1 MAVMEKNMTD
11 CFGVSAYSPFSEL
24 LAYGLLWSEHNSS
37 MKLISEVLTKRQIL
51 PSQVVMEKYGFV
63 LP

>member
-11 CFGVSAYSPFSEL
+11 CFGASAYSPFSEL
-24 LAYGLLWSEHNSS
+24 LAYELLWSEHNSS
-37 MKLISEVLTKRQIL
+37 MKQISEVLTKRQIL